1 MQRVMSRAYCTF
13 NYNST
18 WTKLEA
24 DLMWHYV
31 VIYKLDLLKAM
42 QEKSY

>member
-18 WTKLEA
+18 WTKLETWCGI
-24 DLMWHYV
+24 MWI
-31 VIYKLDLLKAM
+31 IYKLDLLKAM